1 MLPRNNFVEVN
12 SLELKGKYVG
22 QTAPTVKKAVADAM
36 GGTLFIDEAPALVEN
51 GGGDH
56 YSGEAVRTLLT
67 EVENN
72 RSKLMVVLA
81 GYEAKMEILM
91 AADDGL
97 PRRFQRRLHI
107 EDYTPAELAQI
118 CVKYAR
124 EKFQLTITPDVEEAV
139 AGHIATAYGPQGS
152 VSANRMKR
160 ENAGLAI
167 NLVERAFKELA
178 ARTQDQGVSRNSPE
192 LSILRPA
199 DFGIGPRDAD
209 DDSAVTTSRGRRSL
223 TDDNDSASVVPSPEE
238 GVVTDAVQISRKLA
252 ADARDEVIDF
262 LQEIPPN
269 LLLRLLKR
277 VTEPESR
284 GKKGPE
290 PPPEAPPPAPPKH
303 EISYIQAPKE
313 APKKKKKRASTEEP
327 KEEPEEA
334 EQPKPKEEDEE
345 DVEEAMLERL
355 RNIGVEGS
363 ARLAWPVPAAAASL
377 FHSMPAGLPDGVPVV
392 RCHQP

>member
-107 EDYTPAELAQI
+107 DDYTPAQLAEI

-124 EKFQLTITPDVEEAV
+124 EKFQLTITPDVELAV

-178 ARTQDQGVSRNSPE
+178 ARTQDQGVSSNSPE
-192 LSILRPA
+192 LSILRPE
-199 DFGIGPRDAD
+199 DFGIVIPQTA
-209 DDSAVTTSRGRRSL
+209 SRGRRIL
-223 TDDNDSASVVPSPEE
+223 PDDNDSASVVPSPEE

-269 LLLRLLKR
+269 LLLRLLKS
-277 VTEPESR
+277 VTEPESS

-303 EISYIQAPKE
+303 EISYQVETKT
-313 APKKKKKRASTEEP
+313 APKKKKKKADTEEEEEE
-327 KEEPEEA
+327 EEPEEA

-392 RCHQP
+392 RCHQPWLSM